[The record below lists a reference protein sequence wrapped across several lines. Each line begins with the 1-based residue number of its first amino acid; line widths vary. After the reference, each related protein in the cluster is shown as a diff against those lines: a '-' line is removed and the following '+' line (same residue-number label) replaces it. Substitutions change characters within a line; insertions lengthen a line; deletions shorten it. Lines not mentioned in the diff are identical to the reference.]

1 MELLVVTGLSGAG
14 KSTCLRA
21 LEDLGYYCVDNL
33 PVPMLPAL
41 VEINAPGPAPDG
53 RPKHGPKRLAI
64 GIDAR
69 MNEHLHAFAS
79 VREQLL
85 AAGHS
90 IDVLFLEAPDAVIVR
105 RFSET
110 RRRHPMSEL
119 GGLGGLGGPGGPG
132 GLGGLG
138 GLGMAI
144 RTERERLRELRALA
158 DSVIDT
164 ENLSSRQLRQLVRDR
179 YATHGGVLHL
189 VLMSFGYKNGLPSE
203 ADLVF
208 DARFLQNPFDVP
220 ELRAQGGFDDPVRDF
235 VLAQDD
241 AKELLDRVEAW
252 LRFQAP
258 RTIREG
264 RSYLT
269 VALGCTGGQHRSVA
283 LTEALHHRLRAE
295 PVAAP
300 APVLVV
306 RHRDLAQA
314 LADTAH
320 LVA

>member
-1 MELLVVTGLSGAG
+1 MQLLVVTGLSGAG

-41 VEINAPGPAPDG
+41 VEIKAPSQQAGGEQAGD
-53 RPKHGPKRLAI
+53 GPKRLAI
-64 GIDAR
+64 GVDAR
-69 MNEHLHAFAS
+69 ANEHLHAFAS
-79 VREQLL
+79 VRAQLL

-90 IDVLFLEAPDAVIVR
+90 IEVLFLEAPDAVVVR

-110 RRRHPMSEL
+110 RRRHPMGEL
-119 GGLGGLGGPGGPG
+119 PR
-132 GLGGLG
+132 
-138 GLGMAI
+138 AI
-144 RTERERLRELRALA
+144 QIERERLRELRALA

-189 VLMSFGYKNGLPSE
+189 VLMSFGFKNGLPSE

-220 ELRAQGGFDDPVRDF
+220 ELRARGGFDGPVRDF

-241 AKELLDRVEAW
+241 AKQLLERIESW

-258 RTIREG
+258 ATIREG

-283 LTEALHHRLRAE
+283 LTEALHQRLLAD
-295 PVAAP
+295 PVATP
-300 APVLVV
+300 APVLAV
-306 RHRDLAQA
+306 RHRDLERA

-320 LVA
+320 LAPDRAP

>member
-1 MELLVVTGLSGAG
+1 MEILVVTGLSGAG

-33 PVPMLPAL
+33 PVPLLPAL
-41 VEINAPGPAPDG
+41 VETKIESPAPHPGDG
-53 RPKHGPKRLAI
+53 PRRIAV

-69 MNEHLHAFAS
+69 AQDHLHAFAS

-85 AAGHS
+85 AAGHEVE
-90 IDVLFLEAPDAVIVR
+90 ILFLEAPDAVIVR

-110 RRRHPMSEL
+110 RRRHPMGEL
-119 GGLGGLGGPGGPG
+119 PE
-132 GLGGLG
+132 
-138 GLGMAI
+138 AI
-144 RTERERLRELRALA
+144 RVERERLRELRALA
-158 DSVIDT
+158 DSAIDS

-179 YATHGGVLHL
+179 YGTRGGALHL
-189 VLMSFGYKNGLPSE
+189 VLMSFGFKNGLPSE

-220 ELRAQGGFDDPVRDF
+220 ELRAKGGFDGPVRDF
-235 VLAQDD
+235 VLQQED
-241 AKELLDRVEAW
+241 AKQLLDRVESW

-258 RTIREG
+258 RTVREG

-283 LTEALHHRLRAE
+283 LVEALSARLEQQPPAE
-295 PVAAP
+295 PAP
-300 APVLVV
+300 LLTV
-306 RHRDLAQA
+306 RHRDLERA
-314 LADTAH
+314 LADTAG
-320 LVA
+320 LL

>member
-1 MELLVVTGLSGAG
+1 MQLLVVTGLSGAG

-41 VEINAPGPAPDG
+41 VEIKTSD
-53 RPKHGPKRLAI
+53 HGPRRLAI
-64 GIDAR
+64 GVDAR
-69 MNEHLHAFAS
+69 ANEHLHAFAS

-90 IDVLFLEAPDAVIVR
+90 IEVLFLEAPDAVVVR

-119 GGLGGLGGPGGPG
+119 GE
-132 GLGGLG
+132 
-138 GLGMAI
+138 LGMAI
-144 RTERERLRELRALA
+144 RIERERLRELRALA

-189 VLMSFGYKNGLPSE
+189 VLMSFGFKNGLPSE

-208 DARFLQNPFDVP
+208 DARFLHNPFDVP
-220 ELRAQGGFDDPVRDF
+220 ELRARGGFDDAVRDF
-235 VLAQDD
+235 VLEQDD
-241 AKELLDRVEAW
+241 AKQLLERIESW
-252 LRFQAP
+252 LRFQVP
-258 RTIREG
+258 RTISEG

-283 LTEALHHRLRAE
+283 LTEALHQRLSATS
-295 PVAAP
+295 VASP
-300 APVLVV
+300 APVLAV

-320 LVA
+320 LS

>member
-41 VEINAPGPAPDG
+41 VEIKATD
-53 RPKHGPKRLAI
+53 HGPRRLAI
-64 GIDAR
+64 GVDAR
-69 MNEHLHAFAS
+69 ANEHLYAFAS

-85 AAGHS
+85 AAGHT
-90 IDVLFLEAPDAVIVR
+90 IEVLFLEAPDAVVVR

-110 RRRHPMSEL
+110 RRRHPMGEL
-119 GGLGGLGGPGGPG
+119 PK
-132 GLGGLG
+132 
-138 GLGMAI
+138 AI
-144 RTERERLRELRALA
+144 QVERERLRELRALA
-158 DSVIDT
+158 DSVVDT

-189 VLMSFGYKNGLPSE
+189 VLMSFGFKNGLPSE

-220 ELRAQGGFDDPVRDF
+220 ELRAQGGFDGAVRDF
-235 VLAQDD
+235 VLKQDD
-241 AKELLDRVEAW
+241 AKELLDRIESW

-283 LTEALHHRLRAE
+283 LTEALHERLRAD
-295 PVAAP
+295 PVAGP
-300 APVLVV
+300 APVLAV
-306 RHRDLAQA
+306 RHRDLEQA
-314 LADTAH
+314 LADTAR
-320 LVA
+320 LA